1 MSFWVYGRMD
11 GKGHHTVCRKLEEL
25 RGMTAEM
32 LLETSGEVSVPVN
45 IEKILRRNGIKSAP
59 MDFTPLEKDVS
70 TKDVNMVGQVL
81 GAVIL
86 DKDDVLIVYAKN
98 SRPNRKRFTLAHEL
112 AHCCLDTD
120 NLSPDQPHVEFRIDE
135 ESSSGKELAANIFAG
150 KLLIPKHKLEEI
162 YDSLIVPLSDVLAK
176 EFQVSVSV
184 MEARL
189 QYLGMPYYSRE
200 SAEPAHGA

>member
-1 MSFWVYGRMD
+1 MSFSAYGRMN

-32 LLETSGEVSVPVN
+32 LLETSGEVSVPVD
-45 IEKILRRNGIKSAP
+45 IEKILRRNGIKYAP
-59 MDFTPLEKDVS
+59 MDFTPLEKEVS
-70 TKDVNMVGQVL
+70 TEDVNMVGQVL

-86 DKDDVLIVYAKN
+86 DEDDVRIVYAKG

-120 NLSPDQPHVEFRIDE
+120 NLRPDQPHVEFRIDE

-150 KLLIPKHKLEEI
+150 KLLIPKNKLEEI

-200 SAEPAHGA
+200 SAETAHGA